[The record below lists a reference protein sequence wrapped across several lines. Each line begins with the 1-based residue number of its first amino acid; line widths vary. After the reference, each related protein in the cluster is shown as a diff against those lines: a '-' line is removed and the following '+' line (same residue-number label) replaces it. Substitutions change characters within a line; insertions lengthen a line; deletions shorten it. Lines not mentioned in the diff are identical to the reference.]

1 MGKYLIM
8 LSKEITWNK
17 VICKMSFSCGT
28 VLKIPHIN
36 AGEARDERLIP
47 GLGILPGVKIVTH
60 FNVLAWK
67 MPLTEESG
75 RFQSTESQSQTCL
88 NMHTFMI

>member
-1 MGKYLIM
+1 M
-8 LSKEITWNK
+8 
-17 VICKMSFSCGT
+17 
-28 VLKIPHIN
+28 LKIPPVN

-60 FNVLAWK
+60 SKVLAWK